1 MFLVL
6 DLKIMKLFISN
17 MVSIAESLKW
27 MSFKL
32 TESDNLKRMLKV
44 RGTKGIAQI
53 LNCYLMT
60 SGGKIE
66 AIECF

>member
-1 MFLVL
+1 
-6 DLKIMKLFISN
+6 
-17 MVSIAESLKW
+17 